1 MTRSFFDARLYA
13 PPPTGGRRVFFAF
26 NEAVQVV
33 LDRLVHAARI
43 LEACKTVDQVQYQ
56 QYVEKGRTEPFD
68 PRAGVATVDGC
79 AQRAMLHRSPLEG
92 VVVVGLPFGDDAAT
106 PAGEDVEPL
115 SAAAFKRAYEKYEQV
130 LEVPHSAQ
138 ILQAKQFYDR
148 GRKVKGIDN

>member
-1 MTRSFFDARLYA
+1 
-13 PPPTGGRRVFFAF
+13 
-26 NEAVQVV
+26 
-33 LDRLVHAARI
+33 
-43 LEACKTVDQVQYQ
+43 
-56 QYVEKGRTEPFD
+56 
-68 PRAGVATVDGC
+68 
-79 AQRAMLHRSPLEG
+79 